1 MTKLAPQR
9 AGKRPC
15 TGTELLIVQPAVV
28 MMARPLG
35 GSPVIW
41 ILLVAEVADPGD
53 EWLMAFLARPGDGVA
68 LVLERGQHVV
78 GTVFDNVVLDRA
90 VPGTSLGTG
99 FDIDIRHRSTPL
111 LGGTDEQDF
120 DLRCVPPERS
130 NQSRWS

>member
-28 MMARPLG
+28 MTAPLG

-53 EWLMAFLARPGDGVA
+53 ERFLARPGDGVA

-78 GTVFDNVVLDRA
+78 GMVFDDVVLDRA
-90 VPGTSLGTG
+90 VLGASLGTG
-99 FDIDIRHRSTPL
+99 FNIDIRHR
-111 LGGTDEQDF
+111 F
-120 DLRCVPPERS
+120 PPCGS
-130 NQSRWS
+130 

>member
-1 MTKLAPQR
+1 MPKLAPQR

-15 TGTELLIVQPAVV
+15 TGTELLIVQQAEV

-41 ILLVAEVADPGD
+41 NLLVAEVADPGD

-78 GTVFDNVVLDRA
+78 GVVFNDVVLDRA
-90 VPGTSLGTG
+90 VLGASLGTG
-99 FDIDIRHRSTPL
+99 FNIDVRHRSIPFI
-111 LGGTDEQDF
+111 G
-120 DLRCVPPERS
+120 RYR
-130 NQSRWS
+130 